1 MATLEKEQWLRWVD
15 RVLNVLCALI
25 GCVVV
30 YLLLSVFCF
39 CTFKVPSESMM
50 PDLLPGDQVVVNKMV
65 LGPQLFNLRQAAKR
79 RRVPV
84 YRLPGFGEVRRNDVL
99 VFHDPYPYGLVNRIR
114 MDLLRYFVK
123 RCVGLPGDSLSIRNG
138 YYRVKGT
145 DEPLGDLGKQAEQL
159 VAGEDAL
166 RRQRIFEAYPQA
178 PELGWNVFEFGPLY
192 IPRRGDSIRMDRRNA
207 AIYRELIEWEQQGSL
222 RVDSAG
228 VVSLDDKPLEG
239 YRFGHD
245 YYFMAGDN
253 APASH
258 DSRFW
263 GLLPGE
269 FIVGKVWLTFL
280 L

>member
-99 VFHDPYPYGLVNRIR
+99 VFHDPYPYGSVNR
-114 MDLLRYFVK
+114 
-123 RCVGLPGDSLSIRNG
+123 
-138 YYRVKGT
+138 
-145 DEPLGDLGKQAEQL
+145 
-159 VAGEDAL
+159 
-166 RRQRIFEAYPQA
+166 
-178 PELGWNVFEFGPLY
+178 
-192 IPRRGDSIRMDRRNA
+192 IRMDRRNA

-253 APASH
+253 VPASH

-263 GLLPGE
+263 GLLPDE
-269 FIVGKVWLTFL
+269 FIVGKVWLTFHP
-280 L
+280 